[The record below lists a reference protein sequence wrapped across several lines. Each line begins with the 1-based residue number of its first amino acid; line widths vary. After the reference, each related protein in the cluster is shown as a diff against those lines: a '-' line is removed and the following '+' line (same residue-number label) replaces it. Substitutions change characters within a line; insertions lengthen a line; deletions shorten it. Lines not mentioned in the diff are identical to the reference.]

1 MFGAVTQP
9 ALRRDGG
16 YPYLYRQLAR
26 EFPESGALS
35 APQFRSLL
43 CQHTGTQIFIP
54 LRRKEWVNCNT
65 RIIGDNN
72 DRAALRVV
80 VRS

>member
-16 YPYLYRQLAR
+16 YPYLCCHLAC

-35 APQFRSLL
+35 APQLQSLL
-43 CQHTGTQIFIP
+43 CQDTGTQIFIP

>member
-16 YPYLYRQLAR
+16 YPYLCRHLAC

-35 APQFRSLL
+35 APQLQSLL
-43 CQHTGTQIFIP
+43 CQDTGTQIFIP